1 MSDVLAAERVQDL
14 ILTCLRSENNCLSLN
29 EILAGALW
37 SLNKDRRK
45 AMLASLRNKISEE
58 ELLRLLLLSPYRA
71 STWEIVDQLSAEAR
85 NGYWVEVIPQYSF
98 DSFEENNESIR
109 RLLEVKRPRAAFA
122 SVRFNLEKINPSLII
137 QMLSDMLK
145 NGQDKEGEYLLN
157 SYDVREAFQLLDRK
171 SDLSLEE
178 KARLEFS
185 YLGILDVSSRG
196 EDKHGIPNLE
206 LYTEQHPELFVQA
219 IVWTYKRKNL
229 SLIHI

>member
-1 MSDVLAAERVQDL
+1 
-14 ILTCLRSENNCLSLN
+14 
-29 EILAGALW
+29 
-37 SLNKDRRK
+37 
-45 AMLASLRNKISEE
+45 
-58 ELLRLLLLSPYRA
+58 
-71 STWEIVDQLSAEAR
+71 
-85 NGYWVEVIPQYSF
+85 
-98 DSFEENNESIR
+98 
-109 RLLEVKRPRAAFA
+109 
-122 SVRFNLEKINPSLII
+122 
-137 QMLSDMLK
+137 MLSDMLK

-219 IVWTYKRKNL
+219 IVWTYKRKNSGEDLIEGDKDSLAQCGYRFLEAIERIPGLNEATKKEQQEKL
-229 SLIHI
+229 SKWVEAVSLRLTAK